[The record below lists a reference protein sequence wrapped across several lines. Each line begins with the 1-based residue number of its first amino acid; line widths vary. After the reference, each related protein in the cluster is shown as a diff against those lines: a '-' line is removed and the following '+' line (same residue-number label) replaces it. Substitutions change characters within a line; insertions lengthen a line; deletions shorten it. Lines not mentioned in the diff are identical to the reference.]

1 MIWIAFVIV
10 KLVELYRHNTV
21 VTKLPVLG
29 PNEYVSNT
37 VWQAGLWLAISLLL
51 FGIEALIRLI
61 APAFVTGSKRGLLP
75 STEHQ
80 PSPLS
85 TNWEVH
91 FMWPA
96 RPIVSRNL
104 VFWVT
109 IPPLFFI
116 AVHAAS
122 DADHTE
128 IYYGIVFTVWI
139 ALLAVT
145 SLIELET
152 RQALLAYSRGHS
164 TSQTWAPIRFVL
176 AMLFGI
182 ASWINAKWFANKK
195 DLGQRNVASQLVDD
209 KLLGLA
215 PRLTMFC
222 IGLLLTLWVLDRGA
236 DETAIASRLVLIAI
250 LAVGFFLSSP
260 QLTLLAVLGLFT
272 VDQVASHSSDAAGAA
287 IPKAEIQLAIY
298 LALIILAWTLHSW
311 EQAVRYRHAQRAEQ
325 LKHKQTQTIVAPWG
339 TAS

>member
-61 APAFVTGSKRGLLP
+61 APAFVTGSKRGLPP
-75 STEHQ
+75 SAEHQ
-80 PSPLS
+80 PSPPS
-85 TNWEVH
+85 TNWEFH

-104 VFWVT
+104 VFWVA

-116 AVHAAS
+116 AATAAGTK
-122 DADHTE
+122 ATA
-128 IYYGIVFTVWI
+128 YGVVFTVWI

-152 RQALLAYSRGHS
+152 RQALLAYSRGNS
-164 TSQTWAPIRFVL
+164 TSQTAAPIRFVL

-195 DLGQRNVASQLVDD
+195 DLGQRNVANQLVDA

-222 IGLLLTLWVLDRGA
+222 IGLLLTLLVLDRGA
-236 DETAIASRLVLIAI
+236 DESAIASRLVLIAI

-311 EQAVRYRHAQRAEQ
+311 EQAVRYRRAQRAEQ

>member
-51 FGIEALIRLI
+51 FVIEALIRLI
-61 APAFVTGSKRGLLP
+61 APAFVTGSKRGLPP

-96 RPIVSRNL
+96 RPILSRNL

-116 AVHAAS
+116 AVKAAGS
-122 DADHTE
+122 KATD
-128 IYYGIVFTVWI
+128 YGVVLTVWI

-152 RQALLAYSRGHS
+152 RQALLAYSRGNS
-164 TSQTWAPIRFVL
+164 TSQTAAPIRFVL

-195 DLGQRNVASQLVDD
+195 DLGQRNVASQLVDA

-222 IGLLLTLWVLDRGA
+222 IGLLLTLLVLDPGA
-236 DETAIASRLVLIAI
+236 DESAIASRLVLIAI

-272 VDQVASHSSDAAGAA
+272 VDQVAPHSSDAAGAA

-311 EQAVRYRHAQRAEQ
+311 EQAVRYRRALHAEQ
-325 LKHKQTQTIVAPWG
+325 QKHKETQTIVAPWG